1 MSRISKGSGYLRMS
15 DVAVLRDIVA
25 AIQQRIA
32 RFQQGFS
39 ESPAPGE
46 VGWTGSGK
54 PGLAD
59 DMQPVFTCK
68 G

>member
-1 MSRISKGSGYLRMS
+1 MS